1 MGYKGVFF
9 TDFFL
14 NVSYNIY
21 QSWDDDVATVAQA
34 YADNCFFGHDSNYKR
49 VIPGK
54 LIFEPPRRKI
64 NVVVSDQVR
73 HKPSCTSTEDG

>member
-1 MGYKGVFF
+1 MGYFSRTCFPDV
-9 TDFFL
+9 L
-14 NVSYNIY
+14 YNIY

-54 LIFEPPRRKI
+54 LIF
-64 NVVVSDQVR
+64 VCFQ
-73 HKPSCTSTEDG
+73 T